1 MNKVFK
7 DLKIGDY
14 IYEIKDLDVIELK
27 ITRIDDDDVPN
38 SERYIEFKADVEDR
52 VRFVYVNNYSSSHKY
67 YPIFSDRG
75 VAWRKLIGDS
85 KARYDVLENKIDKLI
100 IEFDKL
106 EKFLENVKGKEL
118 W

>member
-27 ITRIDDDDVPN
+27 ITRIDEDVPN
-38 SERYIEFKADVEDR
+38 SIRYIEFKGYDEDR
-52 VRFVYVNNYSSSHKY
+52 IRFTYVDNYSSSHRY
-67 YPIFSDRG
+67 FPIFSDRG

-85 KARYDVLENKIDKLI
+85 KARHDVLENKIDKLI

-106 EKFLENVKGKEL
+106 EKFLEDVKEKEL